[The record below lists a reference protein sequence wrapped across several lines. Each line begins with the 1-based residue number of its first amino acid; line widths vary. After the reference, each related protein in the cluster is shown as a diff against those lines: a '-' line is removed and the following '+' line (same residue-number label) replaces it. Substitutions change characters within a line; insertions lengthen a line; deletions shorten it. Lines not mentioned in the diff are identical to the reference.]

1 MANNGSFD
9 LIIENGRVVD
19 GAGNPW
25 FRGDVGIKNGK
36 IVYVGDLLAAESV
49 QRLDVE
55 ENVVCP
61 GFIDI
66 HNHADV
72 SVLIRPQAEN
82 LVMQGI
88 TSIVTGNCGFS
99 AVPWNV
105 EDAETAGALGDA
117 EIPKMLKELG
127 IQWNSFSEYMEQ
139 VEKRGTAVNVAPLV
153 GHGNVRAEVIGWD
166 NRPPDEFELESMRVH
181 VDEAMQAGVFGI
193 SYGLLYP
200 PGFYAQKDEMIEM
213 NKVVARYGG
222 FHSIHIRDE
231 SSPQN
236 YLASIREAIE
246 IGEKGGT
253 PIQVSHLET
262 HYPNWGTQGAALQIL
277 EDARARGIDVTC
289 DIPPYRLSSITLTAI
304 FPSWVL
310 DGGIPGL
317 IERLKDP
324 GMRQIILKGI
334 HDELPF
340 AANFLIS
347 GNWDK
352 TWLGK
357 SVMNPQYSAKNIS
370 EIAEMRGVAPS
381 FDVVMDI
388 ILEEGAEMA
397 NHAQLHNE
405 EDMRE
410 LVAHPL
416 SMIETDASIETSYD
430 GMANPRSFGSFPV
443 TFRKYVRGEDRDEEP
458 LEKGKKM
465 LTLQEA
471 VRKMT
476 SFPAQRVG
484 LRDRGLV
491 RAGMW
496 ADLVVFDPHTIADQ
510 TTYKDPYQ
518 YPVGIDYVFVNGEA
532 VAEKG
537 KHTGKLPGK
546 ALRRN

>member
-1 MANNGSFD
+1 MANNGPFD

-36 IVYVGDLLAAESV
+36 IVYVGDLSAAESV

-55 ENVVCP
+55 GNVVCP

-66 HNHADV
+66 HSHSDV
-72 SVLIRPQAEN
+72 AVLVRPQAEN
-82 LVMQGI
+82 MVMQGI
-88 TSIVTGNCGFS
+88 TTLVPGNCGFS
-99 AVPWNV
+99 AVPWSV
-105 EDAETAGALGDA
+105 EASETAGAFEDK
-117 EIPKMLKELG
+117 EIPKKLKELG
-127 IQWNSFSEYMEQ
+127 LQWNSFPEYMEQ
-139 VEKRGTAVNVAPLV
+139 IEKRGTAVNVAPLI
-153 GHGNVRAEVIGWD
+153 GHGNVRVDVIGWD
-166 NRPPDEFELESMRVH
+166 NRPPDASELESMRAH
-181 VDEAMQAGVFGI
+181 VANAMEAGVFGI

-222 FHSIHIRDE
+222 FHSIHIRNE
-231 SSPQN
+231 ASPED
-236 YLASIREAIE
+236 YMASIREAIE

-253 PIQVSHLET
+253 AIQVSHLET
-262 HYPNWGTQGAALQIL
+262 HYPNWGFQGEALQIL
-277 EDARARGIDVTC
+277 EDARARGVDVAC
-289 DIPPYRLSSITLTAI
+289 DVPPYILSSITLTAV

-310 DGGIPGL
+310 DGGIPGM

-324 GMRQIILKGI
+324 DMRQKILKSI
-334 HDELPF
+334 QDELPF

-352 TWLGK
+352 TWLGR

-370 EIAEMRGVAPS
+370 EIAKMRAVTPTI
-381 FDVVMDI
+381 DVVMDI
-388 ILEEGAEMA
+388 LLEEGAEMA
-397 NHAQLHNE
+397 NHSQMHNE
-405 EDMRE
+405 DDIRE

-430 GMANPRSFGSFPV
+430 GMANPRSFGSFPA
-443 TFRKYVRGEDRDEEP
+443 TFRKYVRGEDRADEP
-458 LEKGKKM
+458 LEKGKKI

-476 SFPAQRVG
+476 SFPAQRLG

-496 ADLVVFDPHTIADQ
+496 ADLVIFDPHTIADQ
-510 TTYKDPYQ
+510 TTYKNPYQ
-518 YPVGIDYVFVNGEA
+518 YPVGIDYVFVNGE
-532 VAEKG
+532 VVVESG

-546 ALRRN
+546 ALRRD